1 MLNLLEK
8 EKFMQQQQKIWM
20 HCIYII
26 FYILYFL
33 SILLLISIFIYYR
46 TFQTPKLLRKL
57 TMSGT
62 GANKQPI
69 LEIDLQIALC
79 GLDLTFDQFVDLC
92 ILCGCDYCSSI
103 KGIGPKTALKL
114 IRQYKNL
121 EGIIQ
126 FVKRDRKKKYQL
138 PKDWTSYRIK
148 VEDPTQSQ
156 SQSIT
161 NSVEQNISTENQ
173 QTISTDNQDNTTIN
187 SNNENETVNTTTTNN
202 TPSTST
208 TSTTSLSTTSTTTA
222 TLTDSKLSSS
232 SVETETLPSV
242 PNSQQESMSLVED
255 NSDDDDGIQMI
266 GDDDEDDNMEEEEEI
281 DLDDDINEEDL
292 ENTENN
298 SNNNNGEQTET
309 NQVDDNEEGE
319 LIEPMYLQARKLFHN
334 HEVIDASQI
343 ELKWLP
349 PQEEE
354 LRKFL
359 VERMG
364 FNPERVENGIKK
376 LVEAQGKKSQQR
388 LDKYKQYYITYYII

>member
-1 MLNLLEK
+1 
-8 EKFMQQQQKIWM
+8 
-20 HCIYII
+20 
-26 FYILYFL
+26 
-33 SILLLISIFIYYR
+33 
-46 TFQTPKLLRKL
+46 
-57 TMSGT
+57 MSGT
-62 GANKQPI
+62 GPNKQPI
-69 LEIDLQIALC
+69 LEIDLQVALC

-121 EGIIQ
+121 EGVIQ

-138 PKDWTSYRIK
+138 PKDWTSYRLK
-148 VEDPTQSQ
+148 HEDSTQ
-156 SQSIT
+156 
-161 NSVEQNISTENQ
+161 
-173 QTISTDNQDNTTIN
+173 
-187 SNNENETVNTTTTNN
+187 
-202 TPSTST
+202 STST
-208 TSTTSLSTTSTTTA
+208 ISTTSLAITNEQSNSTESEQVTPTTDSNTNIVPVTNSTLIHNDETDNITNNPSENLNDASIITTTITTA
-222 TLTDSKLSSS
+222 TIISTSNVNSSS
-232 SVETETLPSV
+232 LPETEIVTTTNTNSESLLSTPQ
-242 PNSQQESMSLVED
+242 SQQESMSLVEE
-255 NSDDDDGIQMI
+255 NSDDDDGLQMLN
-266 GDDDEDDNMEEEEEI
+266 DEDDDDDIEEQEE
-281 DLDDDINEEDL
+281 DLDDINEDEL
-292 ENTENN
+292 ENLDDSNN
-298 SNNNNGEQTET
+298 SNSEQT
-309 NQVDDNEEGE
+309 NQVDNNDEEGE

-388 LDKYKQYYITYYII
+388 LDKYKKYISLHF